1 MAKKS
6 SLICALKVRLI
17 VYGMQ
22 LFHVA
27 AFLGYAFWV
36 NISSVGLVKVS
47 ILSSVRGGVNFW
59 TGRGLGWRLPPIFLK

>member
-1 MAKKS
+1 MAKKIKS
-6 SLICALKVRLI
+6 NMRAKSKANCLWNAIIPCYCLW
-17 VYGMQ
+17 
-22 LFHVA
+22 
-27 AFLGYAFWV
+27 GYAFWV